1 MAIPAHSDLLIAT
14 VADNM
19 RQYTKREVNQA
30 TNARELMARLAH
42 ASSQA
47 TIGMLDTGLLNCDV
61 TKQDVRNADAI
72 FGSSIAAL
80 KGKTHKLTSTRASA
94 VVAPGDW

>member
-1 MAIPAHSDLLIAT
+1 MAITAHSDLFIAT

-47 TIGMLDTGLLNCDV
+47 TIGMLDTG
-61 TKQDVRNADAI
+61 
-72 FGSSIAAL
+72 
-80 KGKTHKLTSTRASA
+80 RACIISGNDRYARHRSRELYA
-94 VVAPGDW
+94 VLRGDM